1 MWSFMGT
8 IRNEKP
14 AKSIREQAK
23 RYIRARRV
31 VQILS
36 PILLAVIVLS
46 IIFFFNIPL
55 NLGGYTAIYLAFY
68 IFFLVFPAFVVL
80 GIIFGRFWCGWVCPA
95 GAIFDFAGLTR
106 IRKIWCKNICPLG
119 AFWAPFNKI
128 SLLKLVK
135 DEEKCVP
142 TMCPSKNACMKECPM
157 EADVLDEGLQDLR
170 CIRCGN
176 CVYVCEE
183 EAIRIGWRWSK

>member
-1 MWSFMGT
+1 MGT
-8 IRNEKP
+8 AESEKT

-23 RYIRARRV
+23 RYIRTRRI
-31 VQILS
+31 VQAVS
-36 PILLAVIVLS
+36 PFLLVGIVIS
-46 IIFFFNIPL
+46 IIFYFNIPL
-55 NLGGYTAIYLAFY
+55 NLGGYTSVYLAFY

-80 GIIFGRFWCGWVCPA
+80 GIVFGRFWCGWVCPV
-95 GAIFDFAGLTR
+95 GAIFDFAGLKKA
-106 IRKIWCKNICPLG
+106 RKIWCKNICPLG

-142 TMCPSKNACMKECPM
+142 TMCPSDNACMKECPM

>member
-1 MWSFMGT
+1 MGM
-8 IRNEKP
+8 NGSEKP
-14 AKSIREQAK
+14 EMGIHEQAK
-23 RYIRARRV
+23 RYIRVRRTF
-31 VQILS
+31 QILS
-36 PILLAVIVLS
+36 PFLLAGIVIS
-46 IIFFFNIPL
+46 IIIFFNVPL

-68 IFFLVFPAFVVL
+68 IFFLIFPAFVIL
-80 GIIFGRFWCGWVCPA
+80 GIIFGRFWCGWLCPV

-119 AFWAPFNKI
+119 AFWALFNKI

-135 DEEKCVP
+135 DEEKCIP
-142 TMCPSKNACMKECPM
+142 TMCPSDTACMKECPM
-157 EADVLDEGLQDLR
+157 EADVLDEGLQDFR

-176 CVYVCEE
+176 CVYKCEE